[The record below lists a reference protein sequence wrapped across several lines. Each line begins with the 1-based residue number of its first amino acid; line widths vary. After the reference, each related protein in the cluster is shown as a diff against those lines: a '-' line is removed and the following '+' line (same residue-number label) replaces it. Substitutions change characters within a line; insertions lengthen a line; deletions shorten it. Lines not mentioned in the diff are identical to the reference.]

1 MKLTAKQEAFA
12 RAYVAC
18 GVATQAAKKAGYSEK
33 TAAEAGSENLRKPHI
48 WEFIESL
55 RKPIVEELGIT
66 AEWIRE
72 RLKIEATLDKRG
84 GGTQAGRVRAL
95 ELLGKDAGMFSDNRS
110 DEEKLP
116 ILEVVVTDATQTDG
130 TTDEDDQTAE
140 AV

>member
-1 MKLTAKQEAFA
+1 MKLTAKQEAFC

-18 GVATQAAKKAGYSEK
+18 GNATQAAIEAGYSRK
-33 TAAEAGSENLRKPHI
+33 SAGSISVENMQKPAI
-48 WEFIESL
+48 RQFIESL